1 LNASKKKKLLTVTS
15 ILILLL
21 GAVTVL
27 AGAVIIYLNT
37 GNDAEG
43 YALSNT
49 YHIETDSNVFTLW
62 VGAPV
67 SEARLKWIISTD
79 ASKEIFAGWGTAQ
92 TVNAYTGNYQYAAPA
107 YGWNYHARAYEAS
120 LNITNVQ
127 TVNPEK
133 PVMPMPS
140 GIFIDTVTTTSS
152 TTLYCTP
159 SSQDRTAMI
168 VIMNSDGSAGVDA
181 TIQLGSNVP
190 LLGWLP
196 YVLIIVGIV
205 ILVAGLLLVKRVQ
218 KQKT

>member
-1 LNASKKKKLLTVTS
+1 LNASKKKTLLTITS

-27 AGAVIIYLNT
+27 AGAVIMYLNT

-49 YHIETDSNVFTLW
+49 YHIQTDSNVFTLW

-92 TVNAYTGNYQYAAPA
+92 TVNAYTANYQYTMP
-107 YGWNYHARAYEAS
+107 YGWNYHAHAYEAS

-127 TVNPEK
+127 IVNPEK

-140 GIFIDTVTTTSS
+140 GIFLDTVTTSSS
-152 TTLYCTP
+152 TTLYCNP

-168 VIMNSDGSAGVDA
+168 VIMNSDASKGIDA
-181 TIQLGSNVP
+181 TIQMGSRIA
-190 LLGWLP
+190 LYGWLP
-196 YVLIIVGIV
+196 YVLIPAGIM